1 MNSYV
6 PMFVP
11 GLGNRLMW
19 MHLLW
24 RGGLQGDGTGWGW
37 GAESILFSS
46 SEMGYGIR
54 HVGLRS
60 LC

>member
-11 GLGNRLMW
+11 RLGNLRMW

-24 RGGLQGDGTGWGW
+24 RGGLQEDGTGWG
-37 GAESILFSS
+37 GVQHLQDSGFSGSS
-46 SEMGYGIR
+46 SMRTVYPPKI
-54 HVGLRS
+54 HF
-60 LC
+60 

>member
-11 GLGNRLMW
+11 GLGNPLMW

-37 GAESILFSS
+37 GAA
-46 SEMGYGIR
+46 R
-54 HVGLRS
+54 TGLRVLGS
-60 LC
+60 NSMRTVYPPKIHF